1 MNATIGESYSVK
13 FAKELEKFF
22 EWAKDEE
29 YVISSAKDGVSREWS
44 IKLMA
49 NFEEPGRNKLEAYIR
64 ELQKT
69 YVILDSKTKQEVED
83 YKILAKEYKDSG
95 SKRKRVESESES
107 ETDVQ
112 VCNEIDTSE
121 TFYVDTLDIST
132 DMLIKKFGEPV
143 RTGEESDE
151 HSFEWK
157 LKVRDNVYTIYDWN
171 EKDKPLSD
179 KTWHLG
185 STVSDKKGVNVIKK
199 CFKEMQKKGKKA
211 KKETN
216 VEEQVNVDEYEDEDC
231 ESVEINLDDLS
242 FDE

>member
-1 MNATIGESYSVK
+1 MNTTIGESYSVK
-13 FAKELEKFF
+13 FAKDLEKFF

-69 YVILDSKTKQEVED
+69 YVILDTKTKQEVED
-83 YKILAKEYKDSG
+83 YKVLAKEYKDSG
-95 SKRKRVESESES
+95 SKRKRAESES
-107 ETDVQ
+107 ETEVQ

-132 DMLIKKFGEPV
+132 EKLIEKFGEPIK
-143 RTGEESDE
+143 TGEEGDE

-171 EKDKPLSD
+171 EKDTPLRD

-185 STVSDKKGVNVIKK
+185 STISDKKGVSVIKK
-199 CFKEMQKKGKKA
+199 CFKETPKKVKKD
-211 KKETN
+211 TI
-216 VEEQVNVDEYEDEDC
+216 VEEQVKVDEYEDDDC